1 MTFKSFLKECNE
13 KEVFKKLSIYVV
25 ACWIILQ
32 VLSVTQDYIGI
43 PANIITVILILMLIG
58 LPVNIFYIWKF
69 SLAPLE
75 ANHVEF
81 DKKGNK
87 KRSKFQKMFFS
98 SLVMISIL
106 VGLVSIF
113 IINNKFIE
121 SIRFPDVESSDKIA
135 ILKFGNNTGIQDLDI
150 VSKMTTDWLI
160 HGITEN
166 KVAQVIS
173 PEIVSNYSDLLKVSK
188 ASSFDGKAILEEFF
202 QPKKIISG
210 NFFLRDNILIFQSS
224 ISEDDKSYAFKPVEC
239 NKDNPLE
246 CIESLNQV
254 ILGYLITENTDR
266 IQDLP
271 PKFEAY
277 QAVLEAKM
285 NFQDDDKKYLAL
297 MDKAIAL
304 DSNYFEPK
312 MLKISVNYNM
322 GEFKKAD
329 SIRKEAI
336 KSATKINKRQRNL
349 LNFYEALLNGKS
361 DDIYVAMKKEY
372 NISPFDIQTIKTM
385 MTVAQQFVNKP
396 AELDS
401 IFTKINMMELDLDL
415 CYDCEDIILV
425 KGFADL
431 ELKRYG
437 SVIELLE
444 PFSQGI
450 DRVFFK
456 IPLIK
461 AYLRN
466 GNSEMANRI
475 LEKLELMADEKTW
488 QNVYNKIGAD
498 LLLIDRN
505 EEASKYFN
513 KVVVSPSSSQP
524 NYNRAIAYY
533 YLNNYK
539 ESRKILEKIY
549 KDQPGDFDVISML
562 AVCLYKNGEKL
573 KAEQLII
580 SLESLKNDFQY
591 GAIDY
596 AKAQY
601 YSQIG
606 DKQNTFK
613 YLLQSISAGNRYSP
627 TSYQNDPQ
635 LKPFF
640 GTEMFNQILK
650 FWHH

>member
-1 MTFKSFLKECNE
+1 MTIKSFLKECNE
-13 KEVFKKLSIYVV
+13 KEVFKKLSIYIV

-43 PANIITVILILMLIG
+43 PAKIITIILILMLIG

-75 ANHVEF
+75 ANHLEF
-81 DKKGNK
+81 DKKGKK

-106 VGLVSIF
+106 VSLVSIF

-121 SIRFPDVESSDKIA
+121 SIRYPDVESSDKIA
-135 ILKFGNNTGIQDLDI
+135 ILKFGNNTGIKDLDI
-150 VSKMTTDWLI
+150 VSKMTTDWII

-188 ASSFDGKAILEEFF
+188 ASAFDGNAILEQFF
-202 QPKKIISG
+202 KPKKIISG
-210 NFFLRDNILIFQSS
+210 NFFIQDNNLIFQSS
-224 ISEDDKSYAFKPVEC
+224 ISEDDKSFAFKPVEC

-254 ILGYLITENTDR
+254 ILGYLITENIDGL
-266 IQDLP
+266 QDLP

-277 QAVLEAKM
+277 QAVLEAKI
-285 NFQDDDKKYLAL
+285 NFQDDDDKYLAL
-297 MDKAIAL
+297 MDKAIEL

-312 MLKISVNYNM
+312 MLKISVTYNM
-322 GEFKKAD
+322 GDFKKAD

-336 KSATKINKRQRNL
+336 KTSAKINKRQRNL
-349 LNFYEALLNGKS
+349 LNFYEALMNGKS
-361 DDIYVAMKKEY
+361 DGTYAAMKKEY
-372 NISPFDIQTIKTM
+372 NVSPFDLQTNKTM
-385 MTVAQQFVNKP
+385 MTVAMQFVNKP
-396 AELDS
+396 EEIDS
-401 IFTKINMMELDLDL
+401 IYDKIPMKELDLDL
-415 CYDCEDIILV
+415 CYDCEDRIFV
-425 KGFADL
+425 KALANL
-431 ELKRYG
+431 ELKRYE
-437 SVIELLE
+437 SVINLLK

-450 DRVFFK
+450 DRVFLK
-456 IPLIK
+456 TPLIK

-466 GNSEMANRI
+466 GNLEMAETL

-505 EEASKYFN
+505 EEASKIFN
-513 KVVVSPSSSQP
+513 KVIKSSSSQP
-524 NYNRAIAYY
+524 NYNHAIAYY
-533 YLNNYK
+533 YLNKYE
-539 ESRKILEKIY
+539 ESKTILEKIY
-549 KDQPGDFDVISML
+549 KDQPDDFDVISML
-562 AVCLYKNGEKL
+562 AICFYKSGEQL
-573 KAEQLII
+573 KADQLIN
-580 SLESLKNDFQY
+580 SLDSLKEDFQY
-591 GAIDY
+591 GATDY
-596 AKAQY
+596 AKAKY

-627 TSYQNDPQ
+627 ISFQNDPQ

-650 FWHH
+650 FWHN